1 MTLQDRTIARHIN
14 SMRKTLDI
22 LGHVIQNE
30 TTERMQT
37 LTDGADGWTVTEVM
51 GHLLDADRIFARR
64 AQTILTQDR
73 PNLESFPHLQMVID
87 AGYKHQSP
95 TDIQT
100 ALVESRQNFV
110 EFFKGLQPEQ
120 WGRVGIHPE
129 YGEWAM
135 LDSLMQVSHHDITH
149 LEQITRILRKSDS

>member
-1 MTLQDRTIARHIN
+1 MTLQDRTIARHIT

-51 GHLLDADRIFARR
+51 GHLLDADRIFSRR
-64 AQTILTQDR
+64 AQTILTQHR
-73 PNLESFPHLQMVID
+73 PMLESFPHLQLVID
-87 AGYKHQSP
+87 ADYKNQQPSE
-95 TDIQT
+95 IYT
-100 ALVESRQNFV
+100 ALVESRQKFV
-110 EFFKGLQPEQ
+110 EFFKNLQPEE
-120 WGRVGIHPE
+120 WERVGIHPE

-135 LDSLMQVSHHDITH
+135 MDSLMQVAHHDITH
-149 LEQITRILRKSDS
+149 LEQLTRILRKSDS